1 MTTGSIRPL
10 ALCIFRNE
18 DKILVKEGIDVENQE
33 VIFQPIGGLLHFGEY
48 SWEAI
53 RREIR
58 DELGEEIKNLTF
70 LGPSE
75 QVSRRGES
83 PEHAIVFMFEG
94 EFADADPYQKQEL
107 EGRDQHG
114 QAFRAVWKSLKELR
128 RKKARLYPAGILDM
142 I

>member
-1 MTTGSIRPL
+1 MIKGSIRPL
-10 ALCIFRNE
+10 ALCIFRKD
-18 DKILVKEGIDVENQE
+18 DKILVKEGVDVENQE
-33 VIFQPIGGLLHFGEY
+33 TYFQPIGGLLHFGEY
-48 SWEAI
+48 SWEAV

-75 QVSRRGES
+75 QVSRRGENHD
-83 PEHAIVFMFEG
+83 HAIVFMFEG
-94 EFADADPYQKQEL
+94 EFADDNPYQQREL
-107 EGRDQHG
+107 QGRDQHG
-114 QAFRAVWKSLKELR
+114 QAFRAVWKSLKEFR